1 MTTAGRA
8 LSQSAPDS
16 LGLSVDQN
24 RAKLNY
30 LNGLPVSHSFFPP
43 MLFEGCVVGNLRA
56 DVSYR

>member
-1 MTTAGRA
+1 MTTAARA
-8 LSQSAPDS
+8 LSHSAPDS
-16 LGLSVDQN
+16 LGLSVGQS

-43 MLFEGCVVGNLRA
+43 MFFEECVVDNLRA